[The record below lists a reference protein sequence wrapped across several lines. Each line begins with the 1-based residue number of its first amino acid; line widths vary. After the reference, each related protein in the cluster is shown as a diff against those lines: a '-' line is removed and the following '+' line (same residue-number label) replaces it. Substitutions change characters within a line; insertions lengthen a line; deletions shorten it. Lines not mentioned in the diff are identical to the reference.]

1 MNINSKINTSTS
13 ELIAQLNIY
22 TKLIENKNELLK
34 SKIFYETEIKSTN
47 TKLNNIE
54 KEIQKVK
61 PNIWKQERILLENF
75 LISAKANLKTNKERL
90 FKEDINCFC
99 NIKNSDSILSDLK
112 EYDFWLE
119 GKNQLTKIIAILTST
134 INLSEISYYD
144 YIDVANNVCKLIIN
158 ADEIQNINLEEFKEV
173 INFKNLNNIEW
184 FEKDVNSEI
193 RELLKMSKNSIK
205 TLKTFSTLVLNSNWL
220 LGDMIIS
227 QEKRRKFEI

>member
-54 KEIQKVK
+54 KEIQRVK

-75 LISAKANLKTNKERL
+75 LISAKTNLKTNKERL

-119 GKNQLTKIIAILTST
+119 GKNQLTKIIATLIST
-134 INLSEISYYD
+134 TNLSEISYYD

-184 FEKDVNSEI
+184 FEKYINSEI

-227 QEKRRKFEI
+227 QEKRRKIEI